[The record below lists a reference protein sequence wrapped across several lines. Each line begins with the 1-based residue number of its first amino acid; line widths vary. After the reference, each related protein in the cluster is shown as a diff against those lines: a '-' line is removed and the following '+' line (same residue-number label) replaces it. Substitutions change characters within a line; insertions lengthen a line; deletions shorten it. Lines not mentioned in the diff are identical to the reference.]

1 MDDVLPT
8 SEETLPSIEP
18 IDEQLADESVGVR
31 TSMVIEVSE
40 SLDNESLP
48 ILNEIGSEVDAAQS
62 LSVDVVTPVSD
73 LIEEQPIVDK
83 SIAVRN
89 LPVEGVMSMSEIL
102 GKPLVRM
109 PLLNE
114 ITDAFPKGI
123 LIKSSSSNFDPPLLP
138 PPKPPDQNFPKIM
151 VELPMICNLML
162 PPPPPK
168 PPYAIHRD
176 VDFTV
181 WLSGVEIVGANRI
194 VIKTELLMDSNHC
207 ILREDL
213 VDENRYDNSILEFVF
228 VPFNALILYVKCSES
243 FTHQVP
249 IYIFQVWNAYH
260 VFDVMPKMVVVC
272 LNSINVGFTIAG
284 VFDETELLSN
294 EFVSRYCVV
303 GVIQFIYAV
312 YDQLRWITCYGYVY
326 RVLISKKRNFIP
338 CLKLSQSVMNSNIS
352 PNAHHYS
359 SWLCELNGVYGF
371 CNIKGVS
378 MCKCFNGFEPMFLHE
393 WKMLEWFDGYVTMN

>member
-1 MDDVLPT
+1 
-8 SEETLPSIEP
+8 
-18 IDEQLADESVGVR
+18 
-31 TSMVIEVSE
+31 
-40 SLDNESLP
+40 
-48 ILNEIGSEVDAAQS
+48 
-62 LSVDVVTPVSD
+62 
-73 LIEEQPIVDK
+73 
-83 SIAVRN
+83 
-89 LPVEGVMSMSEIL
+89 
-102 GKPLVRM
+102 
-109 PLLNE
+109 
-114 ITDAFPKGI
+114 
-123 LIKSSSSNFDPPLLP
+123 
-138 PPKPPDQNFPKIM
+138 
-151 VELPMICNLML
+151 
-162 PPPPPK
+162 
-168 PPYAIHRD
+168 
-176 VDFTV
+176 
-181 WLSGVEIVGANRI
+181 
-194 VIKTELLMDSNHC
+194 
-207 ILREDL
+207 
-213 VDENRYDNSILEFVF
+213 
-228 VPFNALILYVKCSES
+228 
-243 FTHQVP
+243 
-249 IYIFQVWNAYH
+249 VWNAYH

-393 WKMLEWFDGYVTMN
+393 WKMLEWFDGYVTMNWQICSDGDMFKHFTRISIPTVGSILKCIQVVVYGYSVVLFTVLIGKHRWQQKSQETHSQFGIFVDHNECEKATLFNIGLA

>member
-1 MDDVLPT
+1 
-8 SEETLPSIEP
+8 
-18 IDEQLADESVGVR
+18 
-31 TSMVIEVSE
+31 
-40 SLDNESLP
+40 
-48 ILNEIGSEVDAAQS
+48 
-62 LSVDVVTPVSD
+62 
-73 LIEEQPIVDK
+73 
-83 SIAVRN
+83 
-89 LPVEGVMSMSEIL
+89 MSEIL

-109 PLLNE
+109 PLLNV
-114 ITDAFPKGI
+114 IKDGFPKGI
-123 LIKSSSSNFDPPLLP
+123 TRYVDTPNLAIPLFNSSSCKGVVVHLVGMLIKSLTSNFDPPLLP
-138 PPKPPDQNFPKIM
+138 PPKPPDQNFPKSI
-151 VELPMICNLML
+151 VELPVICNLML

-181 WLSGVEIVGANRI
+181 WLSGVEIVCANKI
-194 VIKTELLMDSNHC
+194 VIKTKLLTDSNHC